1 MALATSWR
9 NGITLILLIAT
20 YIAISQLSER
30 YSDVFRDMPWRTSI
44 LLLAVQLLVFGAASF
59 FAFAGG
65 FWTRT
70 GLTVCVPVL
79 SHAALELIWG
89 SDPAYPYLT
98 LLLAIPYSVLFFL
111 GAVLV
116 GGPYL
121 VWRDSRRRSHLTPR
135 STRTRADA
143 PPCT

>member
-1 MALATSWR
+1 MALATSRR
-9 NGITLILLIAT
+9 NGIALVLLIAT
-20 YIAISQLSER
+20 YIAYSQASEL
-30 YSDVFRDMPWRTSI
+30 YAHVFRDMPWRTSMLI
-44 LLLAVQLLVFGAASF
+44 VAVELFAFGAASF
-59 FAFAGG
+59 FAFGGG

-70 GLTVCVPVL
+70 GLTVCVPAL
-79 SHAALELIWG
+79 SHVVLELVWG

-98 LLLAIPYSVLFFL
+98 LLLAIPFSALFFL

-116 GGPYL
+116 GGSYL
-121 VWRDSRRRSHLTPR
+121 VWRDSRRKSHLTPR